1 MALVIPPYKRYYGN
15 QLVSHEPIAS
25 LYHGIFQKTTVT
37 YLENKK
43 TPDFSFQDAMR
54 LAQTDTGKQLQA
66 LLQKTNP
73 DLLRTAQT
81 QAADG
86 N

>member
-1 MALVIPPYKRYYGN
+1 MD
-15 QLVSHEPIAS
+15 
-25 LYHGIFQKTTVT
+25 
-37 YLENKK
+37 KK

-86 N
+86 NYDQLKKTLSSLLASEDVRRLLNQMGGSGNG

>member
-1 MALVIPPYKRYYGN
+1 MD
-15 QLVSHEPIAS
+15 
-25 LYHGIFQKTTVT
+25 
-37 YLENKK
+37 KK

-54 LAQTDTGKQLQA
+54 MAQSDAGQHLQA
-66 LLQKTNP
+66 LLRQTNP

-86 N
+86 NYDQLKKTLSSLLASEDVRRLLQQMGGSGNG